1 MDKLAQITT
10 LLKSNGIN
18 TVAKQLKMKKAD
30 IHKFLKDNGL
40 VYQDNE
46 VKPIED
52 IKNEVAITKVI
63 QMYKHSDNKPSESVI
78 QKYNKDIDINA
89 LKELITLIEP
99 IKEVIQAYNDSKNI
113 IEIEKAQLNPPN
125 ITEVKQKIFKIDIDI
140 IKRWDKFVAEHKEY
154 KVQSLIS
161 LALKEFLDKYE

>member
-1 MDKLAQITT
+1 MDKLGQITT

-46 VKPIED
+46 VKPM
-52 IKNEVAITKVI
+52 NEIAITKVLPT
-63 QMYKHSDNKPSESVI
+63 YKDSDNESSESVI
-78 QKYNKDIDINA
+78 QMYNKDIDINS
-89 LKELITLIEP
+89 LKELISLIEP

-125 ITEVKQKIFKIDIDI
+125 ITEVKQKIFKVDVDI
-140 IKRWDKFVAEHKEY
+140 IKRWDKFVADHKEY